1 MQKRILSVYY
11 SYTGDKEVP
20 QIRLQGKWLKELGF
34 ETGKKIVVLAENGV
48 LEIRLTS
55 AENNVSLVKK
65 IIIRSLRRVVK
76 DTICNGAG

>member
-48 LEIRLTS
+48 
-55 AENNVSLVKK
+55 
-65 IIIRSLRRVVK
+65 
-76 DTICNGAG
+76 

>member
-34 ETGKKIVVLAENGV
+34 EIEKKIVVLAKNGV
-48 LEIRLTS
+48 LVIRIAS
-55 AENNVSLVKK
+55 AKNNVSLVKK
-65 IIIRSLRRVVK
+65 DNNKVFKNSR
-76 DTICNGAG
+76 

>member
-34 ETGKKIVVLAENGV
+34 ETGKKIVVLAKNEV
-48 LEIRLTS
+48 LEIRT
-55 AENNVSLVKK
+55 AYDENNISLVKK
-65 IIIRSLRRVVK
+65 DNNKVIKKS
-76 DTICNGAG
+76 C

>member
-34 ETGKKIVVLAENGV
+34 ETGKKIVVLADDGV
-48 LEIRLTS
+48 WPRFVIL
-55 AENNVSLVKK
+55 KK
-65 IIIRSLRRVVK
+65 ESEKSGWRIDGVG
-76 DTICNGAG
+76 TGP

>member
-34 ETGKKIVVLAENGV
+34 EIGKKIVVLAKNGV
-48 LEIRLTS
+48 LVIRIAS

-65 IIIRSLRRVVK
+65 DNNKVSK
-76 DTICNGAG
+76 KSC

>member
-34 ETGKKIVVLAENGV
+34 ETGKKIVVLAKNEV
-48 LEIRLTS
+48 LEIRTAY
-55 AENNVSLVKK
+55 AEKAYAKNNISLVKK
-65 IIIRSLRRVVK
+65 DNNKVIKKS
-76 DTICNGAG
+76 C